1 MQEKKPVYILLHR
14 ELEHVVDMSPELSC
28 GAKLS
33 AAGCHDH

>member
-1 MQEKKPVYILLHR
+1 MQGKKTVYILLHR

-28 GAKLS
+28 AAKLS